1 MPRSHTIGAMP
12 RPKAL
17 LVFGTLLAAP
27 VAASAASSLPIREGI
42 YATSCQNQ
50 DIRIN
55 NIGYF
60 ENVLSPSA
68 DGQEGFCHFGKLK
81 VKGNVYSGK
90 SECDEGSRIPSPT
103 GTYKFS
109 YKILSETSFVTN
121 GKTFVWCLPH
131 L

>member
-1 MPRSHTIGAMP
+1 MTSRRHTKSFSFI
-12 RPKAL
+12 
-17 LVFGTLLAAP
+17 VLAGLSAP
-27 VAASAASSLPIREGI
+27 ATASAADDLPIREGI
-42 YATSCQNQ
+42 YATSCQNP
-50 DIRIN
+50 DVRFN

-60 ENVLSPSA
+60 KGVLSPLA
-68 DGQEGFCHFGKLK
+68 DGQEGFCPLEKLK
-81 VKGNVYSGK
+81 AKGSVYSGK